1 MNKINEYIS
10 SQFKNPRGIAGKIIS
25 LIQNIVNKQMYK
37 NTVMIVNVNS
47 DDKLLDIGYG
57 MDTC

>member
-37 NTVMIVNVNS
+37 NTVMIVNLNS
-47 DDKLLDIGYG
+47 DDKLLENAI
-57 MDTC
+57 